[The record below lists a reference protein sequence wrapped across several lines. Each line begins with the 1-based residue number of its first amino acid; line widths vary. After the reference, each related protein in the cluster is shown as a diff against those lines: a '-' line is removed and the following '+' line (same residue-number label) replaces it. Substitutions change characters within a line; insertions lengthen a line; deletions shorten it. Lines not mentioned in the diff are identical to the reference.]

1 MKANYDVM
9 HKNFENRYNL
19 ENTGPDSFV
28 YYIKHDDIYEC
39 MKQNRKHCDISESV
53 NDHVRDYM
61 NDKVHKKFQ
70 DETQSLP
77 IVDFIALNPK

>member
-1 MKANYDVM
+1 
-9 HKNFENRYNL
+9 
-19 ENTGPDSFV
+19 
-28 YYIKHDDIYEC
+28 
-39 MKQNRKHCDISESV
+39 MKQNREHFDISESV

-61 NDKVHKKFQ
+61 NDKVHKKIQ